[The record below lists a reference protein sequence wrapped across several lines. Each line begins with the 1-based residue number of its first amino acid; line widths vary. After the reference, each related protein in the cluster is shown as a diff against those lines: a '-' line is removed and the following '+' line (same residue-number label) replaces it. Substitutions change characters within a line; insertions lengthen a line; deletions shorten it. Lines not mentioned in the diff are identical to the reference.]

1 MSQAKIN
8 TRSCGLS
15 VALVAALFQGFYS
28 ALALLRL
35 IIEVYIS
42 GFYGYTDLKNY
53 DWKPELSEFF
63 MRLIVI
69 SLSAGAAAWLA
80 ASVYN
85 FLNEATQ
92 PEFNKIG
99 GFER

>member
-1 MSQAKIN
+1 MSEAKIN

-15 VALVAALFQGFYS
+15 VALVAALFWGFYS

-42 GFYGYTDLKNY
+42 GFYGYTDLKSY
-53 DWKPELSEFF
+53 DWKPELSEFS

-69 SLSAGAAAWLA
+69 SLGAGAATWIT

-85 FLNEATQ
+85 LLTEVFQ
-92 PEFNKIG
+92 PEF
-99 GFER
+99 R